1 MENREFLGTI
11 YRTLKNKWI
20 FGDFPNFRFGGKY
33 AVKAT
38 TVRGSR
44 QNIIGGGRTWLP
56 RPTRVSEAYGLV
68 VPLPSTT
75 VM

>member
-1 MENREFLGTI
+1 VENREFLGTI

-44 QNIIGGGRTWLP
+44 QTSWEEVAAGCRGP
-56 RPTRVSEAYGLV
+56 PE
-68 VPLPSTT
+68 
-75 VM
+75 